1 MMIWYLFLSSAMAVS
16 GLANWWFVWRHQT
29 GVEALEDKPI
39 LQQILWI
46 FLDFV
51 MPFLPSV
58 FVVLSPEGVDLI
70 SKEFSNIFVGILS
83 VVVAIYSTG
92 LALSSVNY
100 IINSKEDEGNI
111 LIGRKSRRGEMLSD
125 TAKTHLNWT
134 TALTGIV
141 GIGWWIIFAIS
152 IG

>member
-58 FVVLSPEGVDLI
+58 FVVLSPEGVDII

-125 TAKTHLNWT
+125 TAKAHLNWT
-134 TALTGIV
+134 TALTGLV
-141 GIGWWIIFAIS
+141 GIGWWIIFVIS
-152 IG
+152 MG

>member
-1 MMIWYLFLSSAMAVS
+1 MAVS

-39 LQQILWI
+39 LQQVLWV

-70 SKEFSNIFVGILS
+70 SKEFSNIFIGILS

-100 IINSKEDEGNI
+100 IINSKEDEENI
-111 LIGRKSRRGEMLSD
+111 LIGRKSKRGDMLSD
-125 TAKTHLNWT
+125 TAKAHLNWT

-141 GIGWWIIFAIS
+141 GIGWWIIFVIS
-152 IG
+152 MG

>member
-29 GVEALEDKPI
+29 GVEALEDKPL

-58 FVVLSPEGVDLI
+58 FVVISPEGIDLI
-70 SKEFSNIFVGILS
+70 SEDISQIFIGILS

-92 LALSSVNY
+92 LALSSINY
-100 IINSKEDEGNI
+100 IINSKENEGNI
-111 LIGRKSRRGEMLSD
+111 LIGRKSKRGEVLSE
-125 TAKTHLNWT
+125 TAKTHLYWT

-141 GIGWWIIFAIS
+141 GIGWWIIFVIS
-152 IG
+152 MG